1 MSALLGAPKS
11 DAPDTKKR
19 RGRAFLLPCRFTKI
33 FGRTM
38 LKTFLFT
45 LARELLLKIVREA
58 LGRIGKMGWHLN
70 EHVVSKCDVCA
81 KS

>member
-1 MSALLGAPKS
+1 
-11 DAPDTKKR
+11 
-19 RGRAFLLPCRFTKI
+19 
-33 FGRTM
+33 M